1 MNKDILFYS
10 NHNDYSKH
18 IITIVKKNNI
28 KNIFPLC
35 IDDSKIKIPNFITV
49 VPSIYVNESK
59 EIIIDENIKL
69 FIDKKIEQDKKQMDS
84 IEPYGGISFS
94 GNYHDID
101 LNTKEEENQLD
112 SFFKE
117 GDKPD
122 ESKVLGNR
130 ENSIDSLQ
138 QLRNTDIKQIFEK

>member
-10 NHNDYSKH
+10 NHDDYSKD
-18 IITIVKKNNI
+18 IINIVKKNNI

-59 EIIIDENIKL
+59 EIIIDENLKL
-69 FIDKKIEQDKKQMDS
+69 FIDKKIEKDKKQLDS
-84 IEPYGGISFS
+84 IEPYGSISFS
-94 GNYHDID
+94 GTYHDID

-117 GDKPD
+117 EDKPD
-122 ESKVLGNR
+122 ESKVLGTR
-130 ENSIDSLQ
+130 ENSMDNLQ
-138 QLRNTDIKQIFEK
+138 KLRNNDIKQIFEK

>member
-10 NHNDYSKH
+10 NHDDYSKQ
-18 IITIVKKNNI
+18 IINIVKKNNI

-49 VPSIYVNESK
+49 VPSIYVNKSK
-59 EIIIDENIKL
+59 EIIVDENIKL
-69 FIDKKIEQDKKQMDS
+69 FIDKKILQDKKQMDS
-84 IEPYGGISFS
+84 IEPYGGVSFS

-101 LNTKEEENQLD
+101 LNKKEEENQLD

-122 ESKVLGNR
+122 ESKVLDNR
-130 ENSIDSLQ
+130 ENSMDSLQ
-138 QLRNTDIKQIFEK
+138 KLRNNDIKQIFEK